1 MDSTPHPPDR
11 ERSGNDGSPRCQ
23 AVPVLRSEELFQG
36 GRQVLILHAGDTY
49 RLLRTRNDKLILQK

>member
-1 MDSTPHPPDR
+1 MDSTGRTPER
-11 ERSGNDGSPRCQ
+11 EQPNSDAAPSCQ

-36 GRQVLILHAGDTY
+36 GRQVLILHGGETY